1 MNKIDVVF
9 DFYEEMTRV
18 SQTIKSSPYKTTFF
32 MDLTGLKPGLFYKKM
47 KNGTFTASEMKI
59 MAPYLFPE
67 DMAAYDKNLIS
78 KLLIQSKQ
86 EYKRGNFETHQE
98 ILEKTRKLYGI

>member
-9 DFYEEMTRV
+9 DFYEEMTKV

-32 MDLTGLKPGLFYKKM
+32 MDLTELKPGLFYKKM
-47 KNGTFTASEMKI
+47 KNGTFTAAEMKK

-67 DMAAYDKNLIS
+67 DMADYDKSMIS
-78 KLLIQSKQ
+78 KLLIQSEQ
-86 EYKRGNFETHQE
+86 EYKNGKFDTHKA